1 MEAAVNAH
9 NLGCKIVP
17 WVDKVE
23 LAGERGCVIAI
34 MDGVANDGRA

>member
-17 WVDKVE
+17 WVDKAG
-23 LAGERGCVIAI
+23 LAGERGV
-34 MDGVANDGRA
+34 